1 MTHSADPDG
10 LLEPLISELVTDSS
24 LSHYVQNLIQQQPIL
39 VRFRPDIEHCFH
51 TKRTQEFSQIFRI
64 ASALWLLLFVV
75 IFLGTYLNFPYIFQS
90 NDYLIWQST
99 FAFTTLTVIG
109 LSICAYIPKTHF
121 FVHHYIIAPL
131 ITLLLYQLLVGSLA
145 LPDEQMN
152 IYASYN
158 IILTMVI
165 AIFSLR
171 LLWQKTI
178 LIIGCSALMAGA
190 TRFINH
196 WHIATLQFLHAFV
209 LVATVLLS
217 IAFFVERR
225 ERLSFLHEVLVA
237 VTSHELARIN
247 SHLATIAREDALSG
261 LANRRAF
268 DDCLEMEWDR
278 ARREEQPLSL
288 LFIDIDH
295 FKLYNDTYGH
305 AAGDD
310 CLRQV
315 GQTMKKTF
323 LRPADSIARYGGEE
337 FVVLLP
343 CTDALG
349 AEEVAERVI
358 RAIDV
363 LAIPHK
369 RSLVA
374 FHVTASIGICTI
386 MPHEHHTISL
396 LLENADAALYK
407 AKTAG
412 RHCFKHYQEPT
423 NSIKFNFQG

>member
-1 MTHSADPDG
+1 
-10 LLEPLISELVTDSS
+10 
-24 LSHYVQNLIQQQPIL
+24 
-39 VRFRPDIEHCFH
+39 
-51 TKRTQEFSQIFRI
+51 
-64 ASALWLLLFVV
+64 
-75 IFLGTYLNFPYIFQS
+75 
-90 NDYLIWQST
+90 
-99 FAFTTLTVIG
+99 
-109 LSICAYIPKTHF
+109 
-121 FVHHYIIAPL
+121 
-131 ITLLLYQLLVGSLA
+131 
-145 LPDEQMN
+145 
-152 IYASYN
+152 
-158 IILTMVI
+158 
-165 AIFSLR
+165 
-171 LLWQKTI
+171 
-178 LIIGCSALMAGA
+178 
-190 TRFINH
+190 
-196 WHIATLQFLHAFV
+196 
-209 LVATVLLS
+209 
-217 IAFFVERR
+217 
-225 ERLSFLHEVLVA
+225 
-237 VTSHELARIN
+237 
-247 SHLATIAREDALSG
+247 
-261 LANRRAF
+261 
-268 DDCLEMEWDR
+268 MEWDR

-315 GQTMKKTF
+315 GQTMKKTL

-386 MPHEHHTISL
+386 MPNENNTISL

-412 RHCFKHYQEPT
+412 RHCYKHYQEPT
-423 NSIKFNFQG
+423 NRIKFNFQG

>member
-1 MTHSADPDG
+1 M
-10 LLEPLISELVTDSS
+10 
-24 LSHYVQNLIQQQPIL
+24 
-39 VRFRPDIEHCFH
+39 
-51 TKRTQEFSQIFRI
+51 
-64 ASALWLLLFVV
+64 
-75 IFLGTYLNFPYIFQS
+75 
-90 NDYLIWQST
+90 
-99 FAFTTLTVIG
+99 
-109 LSICAYIPKTHF
+109 
-121 FVHHYIIAPL
+121 IIA
-131 ITLLLYQLLVGSLA
+131 
-145 LPDEQMN
+145 
-152 IYASYN
+152 
-158 IILTMVI
+158 MVI

-171 LLWQKTI
+171 LLWQKTFT
-178 LIIGCSALMAGA
+178 IISSAGLMACA
-190 TRFINH
+190 TVFIND
-196 WHIATLQFLHAFV
+196 WHVETLQFLHAFV
-209 LVATVLLS
+209 LIGVVLLS
-217 IAFFVERR
+217 ISFFVERR
-225 ERLSFLHEVLVA
+225 ERLSFLHEILLAIKSNELVRMNA
-237 VTSHELARIN
+237 
-247 SHLATIAREDALSG
+247 HLGSIAREDALSG

-268 DDCLEMEWDR
+268 DDCLEVEWDR
-278 ARREEQPLSL
+278 ARREEQSLAL

-315 GQTMKKTF
+315 GQAMKKTL

-374 FHVTASIGICTI
+374 FHVTASIGIFTI
-386 MPHEHHTISL
+386 MPNENNTISL

-412 RHCFKHYQEPT
+412 RHCYKHYQEPT
-423 NSIKFNFQG
+423 NRIKFNFQG